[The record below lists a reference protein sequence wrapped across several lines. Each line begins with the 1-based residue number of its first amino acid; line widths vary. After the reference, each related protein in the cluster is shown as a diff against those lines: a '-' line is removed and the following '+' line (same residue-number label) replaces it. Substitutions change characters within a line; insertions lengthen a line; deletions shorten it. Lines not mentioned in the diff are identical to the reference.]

1 MDMKKLMK
9 YGMYLLLALLAPASF
24 QSCNDD
30 KDIVVITEELPLKVD
45 HLYMV
50 GDATPAGWNIGDP
63 YEMTRDAEN
72 KYLFTYHGKLR
83 TGEIKLP
90 LSKGDW
96 GATFV
101 YAPAAN
107 TEINDK
113 GVASDAIDIRKGGA
127 DNKWK
132 VTKTGIYT
140 FAVDLRTRKLTVTY
154 EGEEPAGPIL
164 PIESEWLS
172 FIGNATPYGW
182 DIDGLK
188 AKVQDGSAK
197 FAVFDLTKHEIKVT
211 KFVADAPAPAAP
223 SPWDTE
229 NVYMI
234 GSATPAGWSVDNG
247 VSITK
252 TGDHLFSIE
261 VQLAEGEMKFML
273 NKDGFSGDKPY
284 FFAPEENTVINES
297 GVAKDGLFYGTESS
311 YGDKKW
317 KVTKAGKYKLTLD
330 LKNKKFKAEY
340 ISA

>member
-9 YGMYLLLALLAPASF
+9 YGMYLMLALLAPASF
-24 QSCNDD
+24 LSCNDD
-30 KDIVVITEELPLKVD
+30 KDIVVITEELPLKVE

-50 GDATPAGWNIGDP
+50 GDATPAGWSIDNP
-63 YEMTRDAEN
+63 FEMTRDTEN
-72 KYLFTYHGKLR
+72 KYLVTYHGKLK

-101 YAPAAN
+101 YAPAAD

-197 FAVFDLTKHEIKVT
+197 FAKTSSNPLQFTFCVLIKVLRY
-211 KFVADAPAPAAP
+211 VNLNIAP
-223 SPWDTE
+223 
-229 NVYMI
+229 
-234 GSATPAGWSVDNG
+234 
-247 VSITK
+247 
-252 TGDHLFSIE
+252 L
-261 VQLAEGEMKFML
+261 
-273 NKDGFSGDKPY
+273 
-284 FFAPEENTVINES
+284 
-297 GVAKDGLFYGTESS
+297 
-311 YGDKKW
+311 
-317 KVTKAGKYKLTLD
+317 
-330 LKNKKFKAEY
+330 
-340 ISA
+340 

>member
-1 MDMKKLMK
+1 MKSIVK
-9 YGMYLLLALLAPASF
+9 YGMALLALLAPITF
-24 QSCNDD
+24 QSCHDD
-30 KDIVVITEELPLKVD
+30 KGIVVITEDLPLKVD

-50 GDATPAGWNIGDP
+50 GDATPAGWSIDNP
-63 YEMTRDAEN
+63 YERTRDENN
-72 KYLFTYHGKLR
+72 KYLFTYHGKLK

-101 YAPAAN
+101 YAPAAD

-140 FAVDLRTRKLTVTY
+140 FAVDLRTRKLSVTY
-154 EGEEPAGPIL
+154 EGEEPAGP
-164 PIESEWLS
+164 
-172 FIGNATPYGW
+172 T
-182 DIDGLK
+182 
-188 AKVQDGSAK
+188 
-197 FAVFDLTKHEIKVT
+197 
-211 KFVADAPAPAAP
+211 
-223 SPWDTE
+223 PWDTE
-229 NVYMI
+229 TVYMI
-234 GSATPAGWSVDNG
+234 GSATPAGWVTDNG
-247 VSITK
+247 VAFTK
-252 TGDHLFSIE
+252 SGDHIFSVE

-273 NKDGFSGDKPY
+273 DKTGFSDEKPY
-284 FFAPEENTVINES
+284 FFAPVADTEVNDQ
-297 GVAKDGLFYGTESS
+297 GVANDALAYGTEKS

-340 ISA
+340 LGA

>member
-1 MDMKKLMK
+1 MKSIVK
-9 YGMYLLLALLAPASF
+9 YGMALLALLAPITF
-24 QSCNDD
+24 QSCHDD
-30 KDIVVITEELPLKVD
+30 KDIVVITEDLPLKVD

-50 GDATPAGWNIGDP
+50 GDATPAGWSIDNP
-63 YEMTRDAEN
+63 YEMTRDEHN
-72 KYLFTYHGKLR
+72 KYLFTYHGKLK

-101 YAPAAN
+101 YAPAAD

-140 FAVDLRTRKLTVTY
+140 FAVDLRTRKLSVTY
-154 EGEEPAGPIL
+154 EGEEPAGP
-164 PIESEWLS
+164 
-172 FIGNATPYGW
+172 T
-182 DIDGLK
+182 
-188 AKVQDGSAK
+188 
-197 FAVFDLTKHEIKVT
+197 
-211 KFVADAPAPAAP
+211 
-223 SPWDTE
+223 PWDTE
-229 NVYMI
+229 TVYMI
-234 GSATPAGWSVDNG
+234 GSATPAGWVTDNG
-247 VSITK
+247 VAFTK
-252 TGDHLFSIE
+252 SGDHIFSVE

-273 NKDGFSGDKPY
+273 DKTGFSDEKPY
-284 FFAPEENTVINES
+284 FFAPAADTEVNDR
-297 GVAKDGLFYGTESS
+297 GVANDALVYGTEKS

-340 ISA
+340 LGA

>member
-1 MDMKKLMK
+1 MKSIVK
-9 YGMYLLLALLAPASF
+9 YGMALLALLAPITF
-24 QSCNDD
+24 QSCHDD
-30 KDIVVITEELPLKVD
+30 KDIVVITEDLPLKVD

-50 GDATPAGWNIGDP
+50 GDATPAGWSIDNP
-63 YEMTRDAEN
+63 YEMTRDENN
-72 KYLFTYHGKLR
+72 KYLFTYHGKLK

-101 YAPAAN
+101 YAPAAD

-140 FAVDLRTRKLTVTY
+140 FAVDLRTHKLSVTY
-154 EGEEPAGPIL
+154 EGEEPAEP
-164 PIESEWLS
+164 
-172 FIGNATPYGW
+172 T
-182 DIDGLK
+182 
-188 AKVQDGSAK
+188 
-197 FAVFDLTKHEIKVT
+197 
-211 KFVADAPAPAAP
+211 
-223 SPWDTE
+223 PWDTE
-229 NVYMI
+229 TVYMI
-234 GSATPAGWSVDNG
+234 GSATPAGWVTDNG
-247 VSITK
+247 VAFTK
-252 TGDHLFSIE
+252 SGDHIFSVE

-273 NKDGFSGDKPY
+273 DKTGFSDEKPY
-284 FFAPEENTVINES
+284 FFAPAADTEVNDQ
-297 GVAKDGLFYGTESS
+297 GVANDALAYGTEKS

-340 ISA
+340 LDA